1 MQFVS
6 ISKSI
11 NQALLWF
18 SGKDLAEY
26 LNVHRH
32 TIYGHAKKAD
42 FFHLN
47 GHDIYKFNYDVKVIN
62 NLKQFEKFP
71 ESAIFKKANA
81 FKNENLDLLVM
92 KQVHEIAITF
102 LTLSFNTEEFKK
114 RTALE
119 TLKKL
124 KVLKDAINPCLIR
137 ELEII
142 KTLVELVKDY
152 YSEV

>member
-6 ISKSI
+6 INKSI

-42 FFHLN
+42 FFHIQ
-47 GHDIYKFNYDVKVIN
+47 GHDIYKFRYDVKMIN

-71 ESAIFKKANA
+71 ESIIFKKANR
-81 FKNENLDLLVM
+81 FKNEDIDKLV
-92 KQVHEIAITF
+92 KKEVHEIAISF
-102 LTLSFNTEEFKK
+102 LTLSLNTVEFK
-114 RTALE
+114 RIVTID

-124 KVLKDAINPCLIR
+124 KTLKSAINPCLIR

-142 KTLVELVKDY
+142 AKLVELVKEY
-152 YSEV
+152 YTEI